1 MSRTSPTCWICSTM
15 IVDANL
21 LLYAV
26 DENSVHNAAAASWLE
41 DVLDGDSRVGL
52 PWQTIGAFLRIATHP
67 RVARNPLSGREAWRF
82 VADWLA
88 VPVVWIPPATE
99 TTARVYA
106 KMCEHV
112 EIAGNLVPDA
122 QLAALAIEYGVVLAS
137 ADTDFMRFPG
147 LRWTNPLSG

>member
-1 MSRTSPTCWICSTM
+1 MM

-26 DENSVHNAAAASWLE
+26 DENSSHNAAAAAWLQQT
-41 DVLDGDSRVGL
+41 LDGDSRVGL

-67 RVARNPLSGREAWRF
+67 RVTENPLSAPDAWRYI
-82 VADWLA
+82 ADWLA

-99 TTARVYA
+99 ITARVYA
-106 KMCEHV
+106 RLCAQV
-112 EIAGNLVPDA
+112 DIIGNLVCDA
-122 QLAALAIEYGVVLAS
+122 QLAALAVEHGVEIAS

-147 LRWTNPLSG
+147 LRWTNPLAA